1 MARRAQNHCVFA
13 FHAAQMALAALLL
26 CVTVFLSSAP
36 SAFAQATPTPAGQF
50 VGSASCAQC
59 HKAEHADWLGSHH
72 AAAMQT
78 PSDKTVLGRFDGA
91 RFEQDGVSSTF
102 FKKDG
107 KFWVRTDGRDGKL
120 ADFEIAYTFGVFPL
134 QQYLVALPNGRL
146 QALGIAWDARPAS
159 EGGQR
164 WYALYPDRKLTAGDP
179 LHWTGIDQN
188 WNYQCAWCHST
199 NLQKNHDPATGGF
212 HTAWSEINV
221 GCEACHGPASNHL
234 NWAKAAQE
242 SKGSRKASAPPHYG
256 FAQSFDERR
265 DATWG
270 VNAAGQPVRST
281 PRATS
286 KEIEACAGCHSRR
299 QQFAA
304 DPAETEKFFDAFRP
318 ATLSPGL
325 YYPDGQQRDE
335 VYNFGSFLQ
344 SKMHAAGVTC
354 SDCHNPHSGKLK
366 LAGNGVCGQ
375 CHEAARYDVA
385 AHTHHAPDSKGAQCA
400 ACHMPTTTYM
410 GVHARQDHSMR
421 IPRPDRTV
429 SMGTPNACN
438 QCHADKSADW
448 AAEAVKKWFPAPNV
462 GAQTFAEAFDLA
474 DREAPGGREALM
486 RVAADG
492 AQSAIARA
500 SALERLARAPS
511 PEVLDLAAS
520 SAADGD
526 PLIRMSAISVLAGAD
541 AATKRKAL
549 TPLLRDKTRLARME
563 AARALAGE
571 AEQGLSA
578 EDRAAFDKALAEYVS
593 GQLFNAERP
602 ESQANLGA
610 LYLERGQARE
620 ARAAYEKAILVDP
633 TFTPAAIALAEMTR
647 RAGDEASAEAILSK
661 AQAANPK
668 SGEVAHALALSLIRQ
683 KRIPE
688 ALAKLREAA
697 ALDPNDPRFA
707 YVYAIALHDT
717 GQPEAAIDVLRG
729 VLTRRPYDRNSLMA
743 LANYE
748 LAAQDFSN
756 ALTHVETLAK
766 LEPDNAQIQGLLKAL
781 KGSRE

>member
-1 MARRAQNHCVFA
+1 MARPFRSPRIIR
-13 FHAAQMALAALLL
+13 ALLYVVAGL
-26 CVTVFLSSAP
+26 LFSVAAAC
-36 SAFAQATPTPAGQF
+36 AQKPAHF
-50 VGSASCAQC
+50 VGSQSCAQC
-59 HKAEHADWLGSHH
+59 HQAEHRDWLGSHH
-72 AAAMQT
+72 AAAMQAPT
-78 PSDKTVLGRFDGA
+78 DKTVLGRFDGA
-91 RFEQDGVSSTF
+91 RFEKDGVTSTF

-107 KFWVRTDGRDGKL
+107 KFWVRTDGPDGKL
-120 ADFEIAYTFGVFPL
+120 ADFEIAYTFGVYPL
-134 QQYLVALPNGRL
+134 QQYLIALPNGRL
-146 QALGIAWDARPAS
+146 QALGIAWDSRPAS

-164 WYALYPDRKLTAGDP
+164 WYALYPDRKLAAGDP

-212 HTAWSEINV
+212 HTTWSEINV

-234 NWAKAAQE
+234 DWSRTAK
-242 SKGSRKASAPPHYG
+242 KPVPPHYG
-256 FAQSFDERR
+256 FGQSFDERK
-265 DATWG
+265 DASWS

-281 PRATS
+281 PRAS
-286 KEIEACAGCHSRR
+286 AKEIEACAGCHARR

-304 DPAETEKFFDAFRP
+304 DPAETERFFDAFRP
-318 ATLSPGL
+318 ATLAPGL
-325 YYPDGQQRDE
+325 YYSDGQQRDE
-335 VYNFGSFLQ
+335 DYNYASFLQ

-366 LAGNGVCGQ
+366 LAGNAVCGQ
-375 CHEAARYDVA
+375 CHEATRYDVA
-385 AHTHHAPDSKGAQCA
+385 AHTRHAPDSKGAQCA

-429 SMGTPNACN
+429 SMGTPNACTN
-438 QCHADKSADW
+438 CHADKSADW
-448 AAEAVKKWFPAPNV
+448 AAEAVKKWFPAANP

-474 DREAPGGREALM
+474 DREAPGGRAALIA
-486 RVAADG
+486 VAADG

-511 PEVLDLAAS
+511 PDVLDLAAR
-520 SAADGD
+520 SAADAD
-526 PLIRMSAISVLAGAD
+526 PIVRMAAISVLSGAD

-549 TPLLRDKTRLARME
+549 TPLLREKTRLTRME

-610 LYLERGQARE
+610 LALERGQAQE
-620 ARAAYEKAILVDP
+620 ARAAYEKAIKIDP

-647 RAGDEASAEAILSK
+647 RAGDEPSAEAILQK

-688 ALAKLREAA
+688 ALDKLRTAA
-697 ALDPNDPRFA
+697 ALDPNDPRYA

-743 LANYE
+743 LVNYE

-766 LEPDNAQIQGLLKAL
+766 LEPENTQIQRLLKAL
-781 KGSRE
+781 KGGSR